1 MKILGYNLSK
11 ETPKTE
17 TVKLK
22 VPSASEA
29 MEFAKFEI
37 PVLSERIVRNEYVD
51 YDDPRYP
58 WKLVNYLNESSLH
71 NRIVLS
77 KANLV
82 AGGDILIDGVPYSE
96 WILTASS
103 GQSIILNSFME
114 NGYYDDLDIVK
125 GQIAIDLEISGNY
138 YLEIIWS
145 RDFSRIA
152 GYKYHPW
159 TKVRPGP
166 KNEWGQIPYYMY
178 SEDFTRSNSKKI
190 EIEAFDPLAHSPNGV
205 SETELESWGFSHN
218 QMMMVKTSWPYL
230 DYFGR
235 PQYYGG
241 ILDIEAT
248 TFISKYNINSIQNG
262 FSPSIMITMEEP
274 ESQEEKMKIGR
285 NIENQFGGIG
295 RKIALF
301 FKRGDI
307 KPEFQPIEVK
317 NLSDQYLALQ
327 DKTTQSILTAH
338 GITSPE
344 IFGVQVAGKLGSAE
358 LDVAWSIYF
367 NQIILPN
374 KRMLEKTFNTLL
386 KLNGFEGKIEF
397 EVKKPWDSLSDQ
409 NNQVK

>member
-125 GQIAIDLEISGNY
+125 GQIAIDLEISGN
-138 YLEIIWS
+138 
-145 RDFSRIA
+145 
-152 GYKYHPW
+152 
-159 TKVRPGP
+159 
-166 KNEWGQIPYYMY
+166 
-178 SEDFTRSNSKKI
+178 
-190 EIEAFDPLAHSPNGV
+190 
-205 SETELESWGFSHN
+205 
-218 QMMMVKTSWPYL
+218 
-230 DYFGR
+230 
-235 PQYYGG
+235 
-241 ILDIEAT
+241 
-248 TFISKYNINSIQNG
+248 
-262 FSPSIMITMEEP
+262 
-274 ESQEEKMKIGR
+274 
-285 NIENQFGGIG
+285 
-295 RKIALF
+295 
-301 FKRGDI
+301 
-307 KPEFQPIEVK
+307 
-317 NLSDQYLALQ
+317 
-327 DKTTQSILTAH
+327 
-338 GITSPE
+338 
-344 IFGVQVAGKLGSAE
+344 
-358 LDVAWSIYF
+358 
-367 NQIILPN
+367 
-374 KRMLEKTFNTLL
+374 
-386 KLNGFEGKIEF
+386 
-397 EVKKPWDSLSDQ
+397 
-409 NNQVK
+409 